1 MSDELL
7 LIEIEHLRQMLVIA
21 SIDVSKFI
29 NCKPSD
35 YLHDFRKV
43 VETYGA
49 DWDKG
54 PTLFD
59 EVKNG

>member
-21 SIDVSKFI
+21 SIDVSNFI

-35 YLHDFRKV
+35 YLHDLGTRDYYEEIK
-43 VETYGA
+43 
-49 DWDKG
+49 
-54 PTLFD
+54 
-59 EVKNG
+59 